1 MAFESKSRRAAFP
14 FTTRWGLARGRF
26 TRTRRGDSGTRG
38 VRIFT
43 WRARIPWRR
52 RRRVRRRGRRRRR
65 GRGGTRRRH
74 PRMGS
79 FRTWPPDARCTSWP
93 PRLSTRARASARGTP
108 RDHSRDGEVPI
119 REKEQVPA
127 RLGESRTRERD
138 PRSTLIRT
146 LARAPSSGARAR
158 HPRGRHDH
166 RARRCGADVDELA
179 KKKVRRAPRRRIGW
193 REYFLSSRLGE
204 ESPTT
209 MLCYAPARAP
219 VARRARSRPTLGASF
234 SLLRRTDGR

>member
-1 MAFESKSRRAAFP
+1 MRETNTDVRNLSMRKQTTHARDAAASRPRRIVVYVSMIRRRSRVPSRWRSSRSLVAPRFPSRRGGGLHAGDSRGLDAATAAF
-14 FTTRWGLARGRF
+14 F
-26 TRTRRGDSGTRG
+26 RG
-38 VRIFT
+38 VRTFIFT

-108 RDHSRDGEVPI
+108 RDHARDGEVPI

-146 LARAPSSGARAR
+146 LARAPSEAHARTPSTR
-158 HPRGRHDH
+158 
-166 RARRCGADVDELA
+166 
-179 KKKVRRAPRRRIGW
+179 
-193 REYFLSSRLGE
+193 
-204 ESPTT
+204 SP
-209 MLCYAPARAP
+209 
-219 VARRARSRPTLGASF
+219 
-234 SLLRRTDGR
+234 